1 MSWTHAC
8 IIAATFSSSTIAI
21 GDFANARPTLV
32 ADESSGS
39 GQIGQPSGQRDA
51 ESSGKM
57 QRHKEDSASSE
68 GNLDPRSKMA
78 PQSNSASGSNLRMQQ
93 NSGGT
98 PTNPESNRTRQGGG
112 TDPLS
117 DGSTIDPGKGNSPAV
132 R

>member
-21 GDFANARPTLV
+21 GDFTNARPTLV
-32 ADESSGS
+32 ADESSG
-39 GQIGQPSGQRDA
+39 GQIGQPRGQRDA
-51 ESSGKM
+51 ESAGKM
-57 QRHKEDSASSE
+57 QRNKEDSASSG
-68 GNLDPRSKMA
+68 GNLDPRSKVA

>member
-21 GDFANARPTLV
+21 GDFARPTLV

-57 QRHKEDSASSE
+57 QRNKKDSASSE
-68 GNLDPRSKMA
+68 GNLDPRSKMV

-112 TDPLS
+112 RDPLS

>member
-8 IIAATFSSSTIAI
+8 IIAATFSSSLISI

-32 ADESSGS
+32 ADESSVS
-39 GQIGQPSGQRDA
+39 GQIEPSGQRDA
-51 ESSGKM
+51 ESAEKM
-57 QRHKEDSASSE
+57 QRNKEDSASSG
-68 GNLDPRSKMA
+68 GNLDPRSKTA

-117 DGSTIDPGKGNSPAV
+117 DGSTIDSGKGNSPAV